1 MDNLIKDLSQG
12 LKTLISY
19 EDVIIERIVQFKK
32 EYLDLE
38 NTNLDTYKLL
48 NQAITDS
55 EALKSIF
62 SDILDEINTKG

>member
-1 MDNLIKDLSQG
+1 MNNSQG

-38 NTNLDTYKLL
+38 NTNLDAYKLL